1 MLPVPA
7 AYDCGPYRAG
17 PGSYHYR
24 RLIQAAYCWRAD
36 ALRVV
41 VCWDCAFWRDMFIVC
56 VCFLYIYIYRSEG
69 LPHTG
74 YFIPGRDWDRGL
86 AEFGLVAFRRVRL
99 GPYTSPH
106 NLCCASPTGRS
117 MHAGIAAFVYRHTQ
131 TRKQT
136 HNPANTRTHA
146 HTHTQ
151 THTLFFCGTGTMLGN
166 SRMIIR

>member
-56 VCFLYIYIYRSEG
+56 VCFLYIYIYIG
-69 LPHTG
+69 V
-74 YFIPGRDWDRGL
+74 RG
-86 AEFGLVAFRRVRL
+86 
-99 GPYTSPH
+99 S
-106 NLCCASPTGRS
+106 
-117 MHAGIAAFVYRHTQ
+117 HTQ
-131 TRKQT
+131 GISSLG
-136 HNPANTRTHA
+136 AI
-146 HTHTQ
+146 
-151 THTLFFCGTGTMLGN
+151 GTEAWQN
-166 SRMIIR
+166 SGL